1 MRKLLA
7 IPLYTI
13 ILLLLGIISG
23 HITFKLLSF
32 SRTVT
37 VPDVRGREMI
47 EANDLLRRKGLYIRL
62 EGEDYD
68 SYVHQG
74 SIIRQD
80 IPPDSKVKEGREIGV
95 VLSKGPRV
103 QYVPDVVGQT
113 IDRAES
119 LLSEKGIRIGKI
131 IYVHSDKTPRSVI
144 LAQRPETNESG
155 GDIFSVIVSL
165 GGYEE
170 EVKAKAPSPGQAAH
184 KDEKKKEER

>member
-1 MRKLLA
+1 MKKLIK
-7 IPLYTI
+7 IPVYIVVVL
-13 ILLLLGIISG
+13 ILGMLSG
-23 HITFKLLSF
+23 HLTFKVLSF

-37 VPDVRGREMI
+37 VPDMRGKTMI
-47 EANDLLRRKGLYIRL
+47 EANDTARGKGLYIRF

-68 SYVHQG
+68 SYIHQG

-80 IPPDSKVKEGREIGV
+80 IPPGSKVKEGREIGI

-103 QYVPDVVGQT
+103 QYVPDVVGQS

-119 LLSEKGIRIGKI
+119 LLNDKGIRLGRI
-131 IYVHSDKTPRSVI
+131 IYVHSDKAPKNVI

-155 GDIFSVIVSL
+155 GDVFKVIVSL

-170 EVKAKAPSPGQAAH
+170 GAKVKVQEQPEQP
-184 KDEKKKEER
+184 

>member
-1 MRKLLA
+1 MRKLLT
-7 IPLYTI
+7 IPFYTI

-37 VPDVRGREMI
+37 VPDLKGRGMI
-47 EANDLLRRKGLYIRL
+47 EANDVLRRKGLYIRL

-74 SIIRQD
+74 NIIRQD
-80 IPPDSKVKEGREIGV
+80 IPSDSKVKEGREIGV

-113 IDRAES
+113 LERAES
-119 LLSEKGIRIGKI
+119 LLSEKGIRIGKT
-131 IYVHSDKTPRSVI
+131 IYVHSDKTPKSVI

-170 EVKAKAPSPGQAAH
+170 EAKAKPQAPGHTAN
-184 KDEKKKEER
+184 KGEKQKEER